1 MYGKNDKNEIKGHT
15 YSSIYYYVNGLF
27 NFSSLFFSFFS
38 PSWMATSFHLT
49 SFILELRIRTTR
61 ITNISIN

>member
-1 MYGKNDKNEIKGHT
+1 MYCKNDKNEIKKQV
-15 YSSIYYYVNGLF
+15 IIRMVYVNGLF

-38 PSWMATSFHLT
+38 PTWMATSFHLT